1 MVLFVIELATRR
13 VHIAGITSEP
23 DSAWIIQCSR
33 QLTDAVDGFL
43 IGKRFLLH
51 DQDALF
57 TETFRETLAATGV
70 EAVRLPPKS
79 PNLNAFAERFVRSIK
94 ESCLERVILVGEAS
108 LRRAVREFVA
118 HYHEE
123 RNHQG
128 LGNVLIFPV
137 DDQPSSQDHVACC
150 ERLGGFLKYFYE
162 AACQVRACWPA
173 MTFSKRQTSSEC
185 TRSFSSGVCAEP
197 VDPSASPS
205 AHVLAGLT

>member
-1 MVLFVIELATRR
+1 M
-13 VHIAGITSEP
+13 
-23 DSAWIIQCSR
+23 
-33 QLTDAVDGFL
+33 
-43 IGKRFLLH
+43 
-51 DQDALF
+51 
-57 TETFRETLAATGV
+57 ET
-70 EAVRLPPKS
+70 VRLPPHS
-79 PNLNAFAERFVRSIK
+79 PDLNAFAERCVRTIK
-94 ESCLERVILVGEAS
+94 EACLNRLIFVGERS
-108 LRRAVREFVA
+108 LGRAIGEFVA
-118 HYHEE
+118 HYYEE